1 MIFSADPKNQSRTED
16 AVIAFTWAHFLND
29 PTRPEWLVRFPM
41 VKASVRA
48 MDTVTS
54 FVNQYLP
61 QLDCQLDYYVVA
73 GGSKRGWVTWLM
85 GAVDPVRVKAIIPI
99 VLDAINFIAVMH
111 HQFRSYGGWSLELND
126 YVDENLT
133 MRFDDPNIMLLQE
146 FVDPY
151 WYRDRLTMPKL
162 VVNAMMD
169 EFQQPDD
176 THYWWNE
183 MPEPK
188 HFLIVPN
195 AEHTMATG
203 VLEVV
208 PALAAFVLANFLNK
222 PVPTFSWT
230 IDADAGSSPHQT
242 DQKKFGAHKAMSPKI
257 LSSCGIDHN
266 NNLHSILFL

>member
-1 MIFSADPKNQSRTED
+1 
-16 AVIAFTWAHFLND
+16 
-29 PTRPEWLVRFPM
+29 
-41 VKASVRA
+41 
-48 MDTVTS
+48 
-54 FVNQYLP
+54 
-61 QLDCQLDYYVVA
+61 
-73 GGSKRGWVTWLM
+73 
-85 GAVDPVRVKAIIPI
+85 
-99 VLDAINFIAVMH
+99 
-111 HQFRSYGGWSLELND
+111 
-126 YVDENLT
+126 
-133 MRFDDPNIMLLQE
+133 
-146 FVDPY
+146 
-151 WYRDRLTMPKL
+151 
-162 VVNAMMD
+162 MMD